1 MKEESNQDMSCDS
14 DDDVKE
20 ETTSSEDDDED
31 SFDANMKGD
40 DFQTD
45 DEIYQRIL
53 ANQSGDQEMEEEK
66 KTEDLDSLID
76 KNMINLLMACSLL
89 KRPSQ

>member
-20 ETTSSEDDDED
+20 ETTSGEDDDED

-40 DFQTD
+40 DF
-45 DEIYQRIL
+45 
-53 ANQSGDQEMEEEK
+53 
-66 KTEDLDSLID
+66 
-76 KNMINLLMACSLL
+76 
-89 KRPSQ
+89 

>member
-1 MKEESNQDMSCDS
+1 MGSLSSKGSDPSKQQVSVAAGGVDLNYSMKEESNQDMSCDS

-40 DFQTD
+40 DF
-45 DEIYQRIL
+45 
-53 ANQSGDQEMEEEK
+53 
-66 KTEDLDSLID
+66 
-76 KNMINLLMACSLL
+76 
-89 KRPSQ
+89 